1 VTCVL
6 EKANS
11 LFTRTLH
18 LFSCRRCRHSP
29 HHCIAAALTVDW
41 CGLPQVLQMRPH
53 ADGAGARAF
62 EYYVHK
68 TYYKTGSL
76 MANSC
81 RAAALLG
88 GAPVDVQDSAH
99 E

>member
-1 VTCVL
+1 
-6 EKANS
+6 
-11 LFTRTLH
+11 
-18 LFSCRRCRHSP
+18 
-29 HHCIAAALTVDW
+29 
-41 CGLPQVLQMRPH
+41 MRPH

-62 EYYVHK
+62 EYYVLK

-88 GAPVDVQDSAH
+88 GHGPAAQAGAH
-99 E
+99 EYGKRVGLAFQLMVITPLHYTYITESNTVTTSAAVPTAVLTV

>member
-1 VTCVL
+1 
-6 EKANS
+6 
-11 LFTRTLH
+11 
-18 LFSCRRCRHSP
+18 
-29 HHCIAAALTVDW
+29 
-41 CGLPQVLQMRPH
+41 MRPH

-62 EYYVHK
+62 EYYVLK

-88 GAPVDVQDSAH
+88 GHGPAAQAGAH
-99 E
+99 EYGKRVGLAFQLMVFTPHRNNAESDTVTAIELLIPQHFQLLFDYILRSR

>member
-1 VTCVL
+1 
-6 EKANS
+6 
-11 LFTRTLH
+11 
-18 LFSCRRCRHSP
+18 
-29 HHCIAAALTVDW
+29 
-41 CGLPQVLQMRPH
+41 MRPH

-62 EYYVHK
+62 EYYVLK

-88 GAPVDVQDSAH
+88 GHGPAAQAGAH
-99 E
+99 EYGKRVGLAFQLMVMTSLHYSYITESNTVTTSAASPTAVLTV